1 MTTRQAP
8 TPIVTKSK
16 QFTRNPKSGWID
28 WTLKVRGRGPRGHR
42 LIRVPGRGYVVRR
55 RVEGPGLGLLLLM
68 VGIGAMLADFSLEG
82 FGRVTV
88 VLGAI
93 LWCDRR
99 QQQRED
105 RLKETME
112 PSAETLRFHEDVGY
126 EKGYQ
131 ARLEE
136 ERPKLIDLNARRE
149 DVENDQALSSVPGV
163 VDGG

>member
-1 MTTRQAP
+1 
-8 TPIVTKSK
+8 
-16 QFTRNPKSGWID
+16 
-28 WTLKVRGRGPRGHR
+28 
-42 LIRVPGRGYVVRR
+42 
-55 RVEGPGLGLLLLM
+55 M

-105 RLKETME
+105 RLKEIME
-112 PSAETLRFHEDVGY
+112 PSQETLRFHSELGY
-126 EKGYQ
+126 EEGYK

-149 DVENDQALSSVPGV
+149 DVENAPALSTVPGV